1 MEQVEVG
8 IGVGHVL
15 RIGQAGHGVFGGEA
29 GNVEGGLHRLANG
42 GGGEIRGG
50 RIAALLAQVHR
61 NAKRFVAVALH
72 ILQLALAHR
81 DAEPRAFRHFCSSV
95 DRPELPGVGEGQ
107 IDEFLE
113 LAAGVLETGEGG
125 AGIGCGAGTGGLG
138 EFFHVDGY
146 DTCRPSPAAA
156 LDADAHFTLLMS
168 RKPTKGY
175 FVRGQFVALGSELDL
190 ELKRELKGSDDM
202 SKTDL
207 KKYSDRLQ
215 QLGESLL
222 DLRADLMKRLDLSE
236 KLVDA
241 INEAKKI
248 TNFEGRRRQMQ
259 YIGKLMRGVSEA
271 TLAEVEAALD
281 EQNKGSAKGTLSLHL
296 AEQWRDRLIADDEAL
311 THWLQL
317 DASAD
322 VQQLRALIRQARKDA
337 LTTQAQERPGEAV
350 RHGKAYR
357 EIFQTVKAALN
368 QDSAEEAHA
377 AKDPDDDE
385 EHP

>member
-1 MEQVEVG
+1 
-8 IGVGHVL
+8 
-15 RIGQAGHGVFGGEA
+15 
-29 GNVEGGLHRLANG
+29 
-42 GGGEIRGG
+42 
-50 RIAALLAQVHR
+50 
-61 NAKRFVAVALH
+61 
-72 ILQLALAHR
+72 
-81 DAEPRAFRHFCSSV
+81 
-95 DRPELPGVGEGQ
+95 
-107 IDEFLE
+107 
-113 LAAGVLETGEGG
+113 
-125 AGIGCGAGTGGLG
+125 
-138 EFFHVDGY
+138 
-146 DTCRPSPAAA
+146 
-156 LDADAHFTLLMS
+156 MS

-222 DLRADLMKRLDLSE
+222 TLRADLMQRLDLSE

-241 INEAKKI
+241 VNDAKKI

-259 YIGKLMRGVSEA
+259 FIGKLMRGVDEA
-271 TLAEVEAALD
+271 TLAAVEAALD

-311 THWLQL
+311 THWMQL

-322 VQQLRALIRQARKDA
+322 VQHLRALIRQARKDA
-337 LTTQAQERPGEAV
+337 QVTEPQERPGEAV

-357 EIFQTVKAALN
+357 EIFQIVKATLN
-368 QDSAEEAHA
+368 QGEDHGGE
-377 AKDPDDDE
+377 PTTDE
-385 EHP
+385 DQP